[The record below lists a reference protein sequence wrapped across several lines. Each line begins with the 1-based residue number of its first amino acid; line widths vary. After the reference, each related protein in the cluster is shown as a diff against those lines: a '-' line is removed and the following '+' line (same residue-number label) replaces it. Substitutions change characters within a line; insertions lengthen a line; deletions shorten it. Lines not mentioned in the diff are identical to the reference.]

1 MKRSQYFISEG
12 SKMTDTYFAAKISKE
27 LPELQSSDAIWYKIC
42 RIQVKMKC
50 IFRRSFTFGSF
61 SCVLPMHLI
70 NITNSISIT
79 HFLFFK
85 PTKCFCHHQTHH
97 SSSKYNYC
105 SKPCQLNCVF
115 HDIFFSFL
123 FYCSVIVVPFF
134 FFFLIPRVILLLPR
148 LSVPSGHWMSVTDF
162 TVFLL

>member
-1 MKRSQYFISEG
+1 MKHSHYFISEG
-12 SKMTDTYFAAKISKE
+12 AKMAGTYFAEKLSKE
-27 LPELQSSDAIWYKIC
+27 LAELQSSDVIWYKIC

-50 IFRRSFTFGSF
+50 IFWRSFTFGSF
-61 SCVLPMHLI
+61 PCVLPTHLI

-85 PTKCFCHHQTHH
+85 PTKCFCHHQTRH

-105 SKPCQLNCVF
+105 SKPCQLNYVF

-123 FYCSVIVVPFF
+123 LYCSAIVVPFY
-134 FFFLIPRVILLLPR
+134 FLFRELYYYFRGYPCLPDT
-148 LSVPSGHWMSVTDF
+148 GCQ
-162 TVFLL
+162 

>member
-1 MKRSQYFISEG
+1 
-12 SKMTDTYFAAKISKE
+12 MTDTYFAAKISKE

-134 FFFLIPRVILLLPR
+134 FFFFDSASYITTSEVIRAFRTLDVSNRLHRLLIMNVVLFALFCCCL
-148 LSVPSGHWMSVTDF
+148 
-162 TVFLL
+162 